1 MGRLQ
6 CPVQKSAVPLEKLN
20 GVTNISVLLLR
31 FTDTPL
37 CKSLERGLGSR
48 GLHISGDLWHQW
60 NRSRKKMW
68 SWDGRIREG
77 MKWCRTNTEWRWC
90 RETGHTR
97 HKGLEIWHKETW
109 WVLQWKRRQGIC
121 REPYPFSK
129 ALLHETAVER
139 EKEREKE
146 RDKKCFLFQL
156 RFLNPPLNSS
166 PNPKHL
172 FLESIFLLLLNLF
185 PPSPLLFQDNHLY
198 SFKEKQSCYFHFL
211 YKFMLL
217 LLHFCS
223 VPSPL
228 SCPLGTGWR
237 HSAVL

>member
-156 RFLNPPLNSS
+156 RFSILHWTLLQIQNIFFLNPSFSFCWTFFLPLHCSFKIIISTHLKKN
-166 PNPKHL
+166 NPAISTFSTNLCCCFSTSVLYLHL
-172 FLESIFLLLLNLF
+172 F
-185 PPSPLLFQDNHLY
+185 H
-198 SFKEKQSCYFHFL
+198 
-211 YKFMLL
+211 
-217 LLHFCS
+217 
-223 VPSPL
+223 
-228 SCPLGTGWR
+228 
-237 HSAVL
+237 VL